1 MKNYTILKILLSITI
16 CLAVG
21 GLSGYLTSGSINT
34 WYVGINKPS
43 FNPPNWI
50 FGPVWTILYTLMGV
64 SAGLIWSKGLEF
76 ATTKKALSV
85 FGIHLALNFSWSL
98 IFFWIGTAI
107 LGFYRNSI
115 SSKLHFLL
123 YQCILLNFSPYWM
136 VTSPLHFMGKFRYH
150 VKWSHAWLN

>member
-1 MKNYTILKILLSITI
+1 MKNYTIKILLHNYLFS
-16 CLAVG
+16 G
-21 GLSGYLTSGSINT
+21 RGLSGYLTSGSINT

-50 FGPVWTILYTLMGV
+50 FGPVWSILYTLMGV

-85 FGIHLALNFSWSL
+85 FGIHSVEFFMVVD
-98 IFFWIGTAI
+98 IFWIGTAI

-115 SSKLHFLL
+115 SSGLHF
-123 YQCILLNFSPYWM
+123 YYTNVFYNFSFTGWLQVPYILWVSFATM
-136 VTSPLHFMGKFRYH
+136 
-150 VKWSHAWLN
+150 LNGAIAC